1 MEPVGERLALT
12 AMPARLAL
20 LPAPPAVPAAG
31 DHGHGL
37 PVGAPD
43 DLDADTV
50 RRVWAAVDASTSP
63 STKAAYRSDWG
74 RFERWGVAG
83 GHVVLPA
90 SPLLVAAYLTEA
102 AEERRADGRAA
113 FGAASLTRWASSIN
127 QVHTAAGFPAPG
139 RSEVVRRAL
148 SGVRRTRKMPPR
160 RRSPLLLADVRL
172 LLEAM
177 GPSMGVWPAGMAAHR
192 DAALLL
198 MGFAGAHR
206 RSELVNL
213 RMSDVTLH
221 PADGLH
227 VKVRSSKTDQ
237 EGQGVVRAL
246 PYGRD
251 PMSCPPCAL
260 VRWRRL
266 LEAYDTGERA
276 AAMAELRKRGL
287 STEHVC
293 RSVDDTK
300 PATTVDADGRKSTVG
315 GGGGGERWLFPTV
328 HKTGQPSN
336 KAMTGDAVAV
346 MIQRRALGAGFTPAQ
361 VDLLGGHSLRSGFV
375 TEAFRAGA
383 DAHSIMR
390 QTGHRDPKMLEVYA
404 REFAPL
410 VGNAVLKLDLG
421 GADADPVREELL
433 KVFQQGVEGQGCPS
447 AFGLA
452 RRIQVRK
459 TWAAVAKV
467 AWWCQPVQ
475 LRPSKWSSPTP
486 VLSSR

>member
-1 MEPVGERLALT
+1 MVEAVGERPALI
-12 AMPARLAL
+12 AAPLRLAITSGRRAVTA
-20 LPAPPAVPAAG
+20 PA
-31 DHGHGL
+31 DHGH
-37 PVGAPD
+37 

-50 RRVWAAVDASTSP
+50 RRVWAAVDASTSAA
-63 STKAAYRSDWG
+63 TKAAYRSDWG
-74 RFERWGVAG
+74 RFERWCAAG

-102 AEERRADGRAA
+102 AEERRADGRPA
-113 FGAASLTRWASSIN
+113 FGSASLTRWASSIN
-127 QVHTAAGFPAPG
+127 QVHTAAGHAAPG

-148 SGVRRTRKMPPR
+148 SGVRRTRKTPPK

-177 GPSMGVWPAGMAAHR
+177 RPSMGVWPTAMAAHR

-213 RMSDVTLH
+213 RICDVTVH

-227 VKVRSSKTDQ
+227 VRVRSSKTDQ
-237 EGQGVVRAL
+237 EGHAVVRAL

-251 PMSCPPCAL
+251 PKSCPPCAL
-260 VRWRRL
+260 IRWRRL
-266 LEAYDTGERA
+266 LEAYDTGDRA
-276 AAMAELRKRGL
+276 GAMAELRKRGL
-287 STEHVC
+287 SREHLC
-293 RSVDDTK
+293 RGVDDSK
-300 PATTVDADGRKSTVG
+300 SATPDGASDRQESPVA

-346 MIQRRALGAGFTPAQ
+346 MIQRRAAAAGFTPAQ

-390 QTGHRDPKMLEVYA
+390 QTGHKDPKMLEVYA

-410 VGNAVLKLDLG
+410 VGNAVLKLDL
-421 GADADPVREELL
+421 
-433 KVFQQGVEGQGCPS
+433 
-447 AFGLA
+447 
-452 RRIQVRK
+452 
-459 TWAAVAKV
+459 
-467 AWWCQPVQ
+467 
-475 LRPSKWSSPTP
+475 
-486 VLSSR
+486 